1 MSAATRAGDASCA
14 RPRAALAALLLV
26 LLGAC
31 AQPVGLV
38 DVTERPGEKA
48 LLAGWRAY
56 DDAQYPEAEAQLKA
70 ALAAGLDSP
79 RDRATAHKYLAFIAC
94 TSDRGAQCES
104 EFRLA
109 RAADPRF
116 ALNRSEAGHPV
127 WGPVYKRI
135 TP

>member
-1 MSAATRAGDASCA
+1 MSAATRARDAS
-14 RPRAALAALLLV
+14 RAGTRAGLAALLLA

-38 DVTERPGEKA
+38 DVAERPAEKS

-56 DDAQYPEAEAQLKA
+56 DDAQYPEAETDLKA
-70 ALAAGLDSP
+70 ALAAGLESP

-94 TSDRGAQCES
+94 TSDRAAQCES

-116 ALNRSEAGHPV
+116 ALSRSEAGHPV